1 MGVYQRQ
8 QQIGA
13 NKALITWLSTGLIM
27 TFLIVVI
34 GGITRLTESGLSM
47 VDWRPIMGSLPPMSA
62 EAWEAAFEKYKSSP
76 QFQELNYHFEMA
88 DFKSIFWWEY
98 IHRAFARLI
107 SLVFMIPFLIFLV
120 ARKVSGPLLIRLLVI
135 LVLGGTQGLIGWYM
149 VKSGLIDVPRVS
161 HFRLAA
167 HLMTAF
173 TTISY
178 IYWVILE
185 LKYDKETLSAK
196 MKPFR
201 RWSVALLV
209 MVGLQIMYGA
219 FVAGK
224 DAGLMHNTWPLMNGY
239 FVHPSAVSL
248 DTLWEN
254 MLFHSSMIQFVHR
267 TLAILVFVFVWALK
281 WEAVKR
287 KLEGPIHKAFTYM
300 AWVVT
305 AQFVLGVGTLLMRV
319 PISLAVLHQFGALML
334 LLLVVRALF
343 LSKVPD
349 PESAEIAKA

>member
-8 QQIGA
+8 QIIGA
-13 NKALITWLSTGLIM
+13 NKALITWLTTGLVM

-47 VDWRPIMGSLPPMSA
+47 VDWRPIMGSLPPLNA
-62 EAWEAAFEKYKSSP
+62 EAWNIAFDKYKSSP
-76 QFQELNYHFEMA
+76 QFLEHNSHFELA

-98 IHRAFARLI
+98 IHRAFARFI
-107 SLVFMIPFLIFLV
+107 SLVFMIPFLIFL
-120 ARKVSGPLLIRLLVI
+120 ATRKVSTPLLVRLLVI

-167 HLMTAF
+167 HLLTAF

-185 LKYDKETLSAK
+185 LKYEKEVLHEK
-196 MKPFR
+196 MKPFKK
-201 RWSVALLV
+201 WSVALLL
-209 MVGLQIMYGA
+209 MVFFQIMYGA

-224 DAGLMHNTWPLMNGY
+224 DAGLIHSTWPLMDGH
-239 FVHPSAVSL
+239 FIHPSTLSFDA
-248 DTLWEN
+248 LWEN
-254 MLFHSSMIQFVHR
+254 LLFNSSMIQFVHR

-287 KLEGPIHKAFTYM
+287 KLSGTVHKTFTQM

-305 AQFVLGVGTLLMRV
+305 AQFVLGVGTLLLKV
-319 PISLAVLHQFGALML
+319 PISLAVLHQFGALVL
-334 LLLVVRALF
+334 LLLVVRSLF
-343 LSKVPD
+343 QSRIKLT
-349 PESAEIAKA
+349 SAAVA